1 MGTSEF
7 GIPTLKLLNQEFN
20 LKAVIT
26 NVDKRSGRGL
36 NFKESEVKIF
46 AKKNKIHFLQPDNLK
61 DPNFIEQICC
71 LKPDFIIIALPHFL
85 RIEPILEC
93 CKNNINLAAIVANLF
108 VIPHF

>member
-20 LKAVIT
+20 LKAVVT

-46 AKKNKIHFLQPDNLK
+46 AKKNKINFLIFFNLK
-61 DPNFIEQICC
+61 DPNFVEEISY
-71 LKPDFIIIALPHFL
+71 LKPDFIIVIAFRMIP
-85 RIEPILEC
+85 RIVWE
-93 CKNNINLAAIVANLF
+93 
-108 VIPHF
+108 IPRYGTIFTRVSIT